1 MEIIDE
7 QISVIASFDP
17 SYKIKPIKFIC
28 GKRAFA
34 IKEITYYWK
43 SSEGK
48 TVIHFAVTDGNTL
61 YQISFNP
68 DNLLP
73 EFPHRKTRNRHLET

>member
-7 QISVIASFDP
+7 PISVIASFDP
-17 SYKIKPIKFIC
+17 SYKIKPVKFLW
-28 GKRAFA
+28 GKRTFA

-48 TVIHFAVTDGNTL
+48 SVLHHFSVTDGSTL
-61 YQISFNP
+61 YQLSFNP
-68 DNLLP
+68 DNLIWRLSS
-73 EFPHRKTRNRHLET
+73 LEA

>member
-7 QISVIASFDP
+7 PISVIASFAP
-17 SYKIKPIKFIC
+17 AYKLRPLRFLW
-28 GKRAFA
+28 GKRTLV
-34 IKEITYYWK
+34 IKEITYRWK

-48 TVIHFAVTDGNTL
+48 TVLHHFSVTDGSTL

-68 DNLLP
+68 DSLLW
-73 EFPHRKTRNRHLET
+73 RLNSLEA

>member
-7 QISVIASFDP
+7 PISVIASFDP
-17 SYKIKPIKFIC
+17 SYKIRPIKFLW
-28 GKRAFA
+28 GKRTLV

-48 TVIHFAVTDGNTL
+48 NVLHHFSVTDGSTL
-61 YQISFNP
+61 YQLTFNP
-68 DNLLP
+68 DNLLW
-73 EFPHRKTRNRHLET
+73 RLSSLEA